1 MLIAKLVVL
10 RLQSLGE
17 DLMKGCLSYEIVR
30 LMGKGARH
38 NKHVIKPSMLF
49 MKKTQ
54 RYGKAGAFSLVAM
67 NKQGDWGVATNVE
80 FTFTVGTDMQQPE
93 IYIAKSRQES
103 YYRDSADFTRMLA
116 AYEKEIKALI
126 E

>member
-1 MLIAKLVVL
+1 
-10 RLQSLGE
+10 
-17 DLMKGCLSYEIVR
+17 MKGCLSYEIVR
-30 LMGKGARH
+30 LMGEGCSPQQACDQAVYAFYEK
-38 NKHVIKPSMLF
+38 L
-49 MKKTQ
+49 TQ

-93 IYIAKSRQES
+93 IYIANPGKNHTTEIQPISQEW
-103 YYRDSADFTRMLA
+103 LA
-116 AYEKEIKALI
+116 AYEKRIKAPI